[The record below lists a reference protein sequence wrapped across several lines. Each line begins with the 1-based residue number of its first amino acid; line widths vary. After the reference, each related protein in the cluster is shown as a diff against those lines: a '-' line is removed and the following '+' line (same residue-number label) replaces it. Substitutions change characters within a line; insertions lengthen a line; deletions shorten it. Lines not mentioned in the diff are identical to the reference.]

1 MSLGI
6 ATRTDDGYPITLGL
20 DLLSGQVTPINST
33 LISGHETLDTNAA
46 LTVGGAVV
54 SGSNALPILDGFQPP
69 VSVSWTSATAL
80 NTAATVTTAGYDTV
94 ICTLVGTGTITTGA
108 VIFEVY
114 DGAAWLPIKSARIES
129 YFTDQGYSL
138 IGAPA
143 TSRAWQIP
151 VAGFPQFRVRLSTA
165 IVGAGSMAT
174 TLILSSAPDTSIV
187 TMGIDPATYP
197 IPCQPNDGTTSAN
210 VLAPGTAPAGP
221 NGLLVAGTYYTPA
234 DFTTSA
240 TTVSPVYDVRAFASV
255 SLTCTANGSATTTF
269 QVSNDPAFGAGNFSS
284 IVLNTATAISQNN
297 QAAAMSAVGSFA
309 GSLQGYG
316 YFRLSTAWVSGTTT
330 IKILFKASPASPLAL
345 PQTVQPTS
353 QSVSSTGGWSTFSN
367 GALTS
372 TPVTVKASS
381 GALGVLTIHNPAA
394 ATTYIQ
400 IWNLLIGAV
409 TIGTTPPFDVIPVP
423 AGQTITVNLLPGQT
437 FSTAISIAAT
447 TTFSGST
454 APSTAAVVSFK
465 YV

>member
-20 DLLSGQVTPINST
+20 DLLSGFVAPITST

-46 LTVGGAVV
+46 LTVGGAAV

-69 VSVSWTSATAL
+69 VSTTWTSATAL

-108 VIFEVY
+108 VIFEVF
-114 DGAAWLPIKSARIES
+114 DGATWLPIKSARIES

-187 TMGIDPATYP
+187 TMGIDPSTYP

-210 VLAPGTAPAGP
+210 VLAPGTAPAGV
-221 NGLLVAGTYYTPA
+221 NALLTAGTYWAPT
-234 DFTTSA
+234 DFTATS
-240 TTVSPVYDVRAFASV
+240 TSVSPVYDIRSFKWVA
-255 SLTCTANGSATTTF
+255 LQCTSNGSATTTF
-269 QVSNDPAFGAGNFSS
+269 QVSNDPAFATFATLYLTTPSNGN
-284 IVLNTATAISQNN
+284 QNAS
-297 QAAAMSAVGSFA
+297 AASLAAVGAFSGA
-309 GSLQGYG
+309 TQGYA
-316 YFRLSTAWVSGTTT
+316 YFRLSTTYVSGTTT
-330 IKILFKASPASPLAL
+330 IKILFSANTATSTVL
-345 PQTVQPTS
+345 PQVTQTVV
-353 QSVSSTGGWSTFSN
+353 QSVSSSGGWSTFSN
-367 GALTS
+367 GALTN